1 LRIEIAMPP
10 LLALPFPAIDP
21 VLIELGPFPVR
32 WYALAYLA
40 GLLLG
45 WRLAQRLIARNDLFA
60 ASGPPKLAQLD
71 DFLLW
76 AAIGIV
82 CGGRLGFVLF
92 YNLDYYLENPLEII
106 QPWRGGMSFH
116 GGAAGL
122 MVATYLFARRQA
134 LPFLTL
140 MDVVTAVAPVGLFFG
155 RIANFI
161 NGELYGRVS
170 DVPWAILFPRGGFL
184 PRHPSQLYEAGL
196 EGLVLFIVLMVLVF
210 RVRALRWPGV
220 IAGVFLA
227 GYGVARSIV
236 EFYREPDAQLGY
248 LAGGLTMGQVL
259 SLPMILCGVIIVI
272 WAARRQARP

>member
-1 LRIEIAMPP
+1 MPP

-45 WRLAQRLIARNDLFA
+45 WWLAQRLIARNDLFA

-170 DVPWAILFPRGGFL
+170 DVPWAILFPRGGYL
-184 PRHPSQLYEAGL
+184 PRHPSQLYEAAL

>member
-1 LRIEIAMPP
+1 MEIAMPP

-45 WRLAQRLIARNDLFA
+45 WWLAQRLIARNDLFA

>member
-1 LRIEIAMPP
+1 MPP

-45 WRLAQRLIARNDLFA
+45 WWLAQRLIARNDLFA

-92 YNLDYYLENPLEII
+92 YILDYYLENPLEII

>member
-1 LRIEIAMPP
+1 M
-10 LLALPFPAIDP
+10 
-21 VLIELGPFPVR
+21 
-32 WYALAYLA
+32 
-40 GLLLG
+40 
-45 WRLAQRLIARNDLFA
+45 
-60 ASGPPKLAQLD
+60 
-71 DFLLW
+71 
-76 AAIGIV
+76 
-82 CGGRLGFVLF
+82 
-92 YNLDYYLENPLEII
+92 
-106 QPWRGGMSFH
+106 
-116 GGAAGL
+116 
-122 MVATYLFARRQA
+122 
-134 LPFLTL
+134 
-140 MDVVTAVAPVGLFFG
+140 
-155 RIANFI
+155 
-161 NGELYGRVS
+161 
-170 DVPWAILFPRGGFL
+170 PWAILFPRGGFL

>member
-1 LRIEIAMPP
+1 MPP

-45 WRLAQRLIARNDLFA
+45 WWLAQRLIARNDLFA

-170 DVPWAILFPRGGFL
+170 DVPWAILFPRGGYL

-236 EFYREPDAQLGY
+236 EFFREPDAQLGY

>member
-1 LRIEIAMPP
+1 MPP

-45 WRLAQRLIARNDLFA
+45 WWLAQRLIARNDLFA

-92 YNLDYYLENPLEII
+92 YNLGYYLENPLEII

-170 DVPWAILFPRGGFL
+170 DVPWAILFPRGGYL
-184 PRHPSQLYEAGL
+184 PRHPSQLYEAAL

-236 EFYREPDAQLGY
+236 EFFREPDAQLGY
-248 LAGGLTMGQVL
+248 LAGGLTMGQIL

>member
-1 LRIEIAMPP
+1 MPP

-21 VLIELGPFPVR
+21 VLVELGPFPVR

-45 WRLAQRLIARNDLFA
+45 WWLAQRLIARNDLFA
-60 ASGPPKLAQLD
+60 GVGPPKLAQLD
-71 DFLLW
+71 DLLLW

-92 YNLDYYLENPLEII
+92 YNLDYYLENPLEIV

-122 MVATYLFARRQA
+122 MVATYFFARRRA
-134 LPFLTL
+134 LPFLTV

-170 DVPWAILFPRGGFL
+170 DVPWAVLFPRGGYL

-196 EGLVLFIVLMVLVF
+196 EGLALFVVLMVLVF
-210 RVRALRWPGV
+210 RFRALRRPGL
-220 IAGVFLA
+220 IGGVFLA
-227 GYGVARSIV
+227 GYGVARSIA
-236 EFYREPDAQLGY
+236 ELFREPDAQLGF

-259 SLPMILCGVIIVI
+259 SLPMILCGIFIVI